1 MKASRARPDHAD
13 KDRGRRHLRPAG
25 TAHPAGGIGPVGSIV
40 HVTINGERRDLPG
53 PLTVAELLRHLA
65 VKPEYVAVELNKEL
79 VTRSRQAETAIAPGD
94 VLEIVTLVGG
104 GSPAAALGIS
114 RAGTRAEPLTIGTH
128 LVQQPAVRRHGQVRD
143 ARADARLPGGQ
154 RRRGGDRRRPP
165 RAARSTAR
173 GAASWTSSTPGDT
186 PSCPTRPA
194 ASRPRTPCA
203 PPGWAA
209 SCSRAWTTPAPTG

>member
-1 MKASRARPDHAD
+1 MKPSRSARPITLVRSGAPAS
-13 KDRGRRHLRPAG
+13 PAG
-25 TAHPAGGIGPVGSIV
+25 SKHPAGGIGPVGSIV
-40 HVTINGERRDLPG
+40 HVTINGERRELPG

-65 VKPEYVAVELNKEL
+65 VKPEYVAVEVNKDL
-79 VTRSRQAETAIAPGD
+79 VTPVPPRRDRPRVGRRPGD
-94 VLEIVTLVGG
+94 RHPGRRRVSGGRRRALEDRH
-104 GSPAAALGIS
+104 PR
-114 RAGTRAEPLTIGTH
+114 RA
-128 LVQQPAVRRHGQVRD
+128 QPAVRRHGQVRD
-143 ARADARLPGGQ
+143 ARIDARLPGGQ

-165 RAARSTAR
+165 RAAVRPP
-173 GAASWTSSTPGDT
+173 GPQPPGLSSTRGDT